1 MFPATEVFDNV
12 ELRQGGKEPYVVFR
26 KDDGT
31 TITKTVQEAREWLE
45 GEYANGPDH
54 VGVDGADECFTC
66 RVDKLLEGI
75 R

>member
-31 TITKTVQEAREWLE
+31 TITKTVQEVHQWLE
-45 GEYANGPDH
+45 DNSI
-54 VGVDGADECFTC
+54 GAHAETRDACFIC
-66 RVDKLLEGI
+66 KVFDLLEGI